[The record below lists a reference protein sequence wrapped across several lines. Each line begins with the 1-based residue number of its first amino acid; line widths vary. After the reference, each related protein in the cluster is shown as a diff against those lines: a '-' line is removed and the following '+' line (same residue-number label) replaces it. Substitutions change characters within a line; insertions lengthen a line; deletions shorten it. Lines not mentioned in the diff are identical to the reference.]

1 MMNRSSF
8 IVHVFVISSTL
19 PRSFCTSTK
28 TFRQTTS
35 FNDKRRWSSASKE
48 RFMSSNSFSKLGL
61 CAPLVDALERLA
73 ITDPTE
79 IQTKTI
85 PQALAGRNVMASAE
99 TGSGKTLA
107 FLLPIIQR
115 LERPGS
121 TRALVLA
128 PTRELAIQIE
138 ATAKVYGRTAG
149 LRTVAGVGGE
159 SLPKQ

>member
-1 MMNRSSF
+1 
-8 IVHVFVISSTL
+8 
-19 PRSFCTSTK
+19 
-28 TFRQTTS
+28 
-35 FNDKRRWSSASKE
+35 
-48 RFMSSNSFSKLGL
+48 MSLNSFSKLGL
-61 CAPLVDALERLA
+61 NGPLVDALERLG

-115 LERPGS
+115 LGGHGP

-128 PTRELAIQIE
+128 PTRELALQI
-138 ATAKVYGRTAG
+138 AANAKIYGGANG
-149 LRTVAGVGGE
+149 IRTVSVVGGE
-159 SLPKQ
+159 NLPKQIRALRAGADIVVATP